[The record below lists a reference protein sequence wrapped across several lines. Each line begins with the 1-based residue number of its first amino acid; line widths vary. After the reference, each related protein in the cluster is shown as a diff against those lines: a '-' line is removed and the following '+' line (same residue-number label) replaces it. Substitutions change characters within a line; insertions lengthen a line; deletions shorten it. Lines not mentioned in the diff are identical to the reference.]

1 MNKPLVTCTALCA
14 AAAAFALLHG
24 SVGDRAAPAG
34 MTPAHAP
41 RAATH
46 IVAVDE
52 HGVVLASDDDGK
64 TWQRAPREQVP
75 ATLPAVAFGDARS
88 GLGGLFTH

>member
-1 MNKPLVTCTALCA
+1 MNKSIVTCTACCA
-14 AAAAFALLHG
+14 AAAAFALFHG
-24 SVGDRAAPAG
+24 SLADRTAPAG
-34 MTPAHAP
+34 MTPAHAA
-41 RAATH
+41 RAGTH

-64 TWQRAPREQVP
+64 TWRPVPRDQAP